1 MINDI
6 VKVKTE
12 NYINDGYK
20 QKEAESKAKSSV
32 RSSMTSYWK
41 PIFLEAYNSK
51 DSAEQKRIRQ
61 ILIASGLYGRTSEV
75 IDTTQQWIK
84 DSKKK

>member
-1 MINDI
+1 MALTIIEDLVNTKI
-6 VKVKTE
+6 ANGMTE
-12 NYINDGYK
+12 
-20 QKEAESKAKSSV
+20 KEAKSSV
-32 RSSMTSYWK
+32 RSSITSYWK